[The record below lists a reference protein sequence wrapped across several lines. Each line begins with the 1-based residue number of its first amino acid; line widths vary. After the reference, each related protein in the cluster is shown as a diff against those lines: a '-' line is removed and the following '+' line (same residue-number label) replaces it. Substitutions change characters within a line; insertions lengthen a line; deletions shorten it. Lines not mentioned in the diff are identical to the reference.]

1 MKFHLSVIVAILS
14 FSIAA
19 CQDAKV
25 ERSDL
30 KTQKDS
36 ISYAIGLNIGQSIK
50 KDDVEINQNALTQG
64 LKDAMEKDSAY
75 LITTTDVQNLMSA
88 LQQNLMEKANS
99 KMKVEGEKNKKEGEA
114 FLAENSKKE
123 GVKTLPNGLQY
134 KVLVSGNGPTPKETD
149 KVKTH
154 YRGTLIN
161 GTEFDN
167 SYKRGE
173 PAVFGVN
180 QVIKGWTEALQ
191 MMKVGDKWQLFV
203 PSDLAY
209 GPNGAGNGQIPPNAT
224 LIFEVE
230 LLGIEK

>member
-1 MKFHLSVIVAILS
+1 MKFNLSIIVAVLS

-19 CQDAKV
+19 CQEAKV
-25 ERSDL
+25 EKSDL

-50 KDDVEINQNALTQG
+50 KDNVEINDKALYQG
-64 LKDAMEKDSAY
+64 IKDAVERDSSY
-75 LITTTDVQNLMSA
+75 LITTGDVQNLMTA
-88 LQQNLMEKANS
+88 LQQNLMNKQNE
-99 KMKVEGEKNKKEGEA
+99 KMKVEGDKHKKEGEA

-123 GVKTLPNGLQY
+123 GVKTLPSGLQY
-134 KVLVSGNGPTPKETD
+134 KVLQSGNGPSPKATD
-149 KVKTH
+149 QVKTH
-154 YRGTLIN
+154 YRGTLLD
-161 GTEFDN
+161 GTEFD
-167 SYKRGE
+167 SSIKRGE

-191 MMKVGDKWQLFV
+191 LMKVGDKWQLFI

-209 GPNGAGNGQIPPNAT
+209 GPQGAGGGQIPPNAA

-230 LLGIEK
+230 LLGIE

>member
-1 MKFHLSVIVAILS
+1 MKFQFSVLVAILS

-19 CQDAKV
+19 CQEAKV
-25 ERSDL
+25 EKSDL

-50 KDDVEINQNALTQG
+50 KDDVEVNDKALYQG
-64 LKDAMEKDSAY
+64 IKDAIEKDSLY
-75 LITTTDVQNLMSA
+75 LITTTDVQNLMTS
-88 LQQNLMEKANS
+88 LQQNLMAKQNE
-99 KMKVEGEKNKKEGEA
+99 KMKTQGDKNKKEGDA
-114 FLAENSKKE
+114 FLAENAKKE
-123 GVKTLPNGLQY
+123 GIKTLASGLQY
-134 KVLVSGNGPTPKETD
+134 KVLNSGNGPSPKATD
-149 KVKTH
+149 QVKTH
-154 YRGTLIN
+154 YRGTLID

-191 MMKVGDKWQLFV
+191 LMKVGDKWQIFV

-209 GPNGAGNGQIPPNAT
+209 GPNGAGGGQIPPNAT